1 MNAEPD
7 NPSHESSERPRPI
20 GRDVAFWLFVLIAFA
35 LFAPCVI
42 LPVQREHDR
51 IRTERDQL
59 AEQVAK
65 LEATVTRNQQTLHA
79 VQQDPSILEHLAER
93 ELNLP
98 RPGEQRLAVQ
108 PQEVPLPQANHE
120 PSPDSLKSLDRLPVL
135 RQVPG
140 WLGKPDWGATFCEPP
155 TRQGL
160 LIAAACS
167 ALLAA
172 AIMLIGRGRRAQ

>member
-1 MNAEPD
+1 MNAEP
-7 NPSHESSERPRPI
+7 NKSSPDSSDRPRPI
-20 GRDVAFWLFVLIAFA
+20 GRDMAFWVFVLIAFA

-51 IRTERDQL
+51 IRAERDRL
-59 AEQVAK
+59 AQQVAK

-79 VQQDPSILEHLAER
+79 VEQDPSILEHLAER

-108 PQEVPLPQANHE
+108 PQEVPLPQADDE
-120 PSPDSLKSLDRLPVL
+120 PSPDSHTTLDRLPVL
-135 RQVPG
+135 REVPG
-140 WLGKPDWGATFCEPP
+140 RLGKPDWRAMFCEPP